1 MDSFASTAPEIRLR
15 VKVFLDFWNFTL
27 SMRSEDPQFQVD
39 YRVLGQVLAR
49 AAIDTVDPAARLDY
63 EGMIVY
69 GSYGEG
75 RGDAKLRAW
84 FNTISEFTGVTLRS
98 TPRRRTRRTIHCPSC
113 QVTIDKCPSCASE
126 LSGFT
131 EKGVDVR
138 LATDLTG
145 LAWSDRYDI
154 GVLVSSDRDFIPMAE
169 MLELQNRK
177 IVHAAFPPK
186 ASELSRRC
194 WSHISIPQ
202 IRHEF
207 RRADRVSRRL
217 SGEVPVTPGTA

>member
-1 MDSFASTAPEIRLR
+1 MDSLASTAPENRLR